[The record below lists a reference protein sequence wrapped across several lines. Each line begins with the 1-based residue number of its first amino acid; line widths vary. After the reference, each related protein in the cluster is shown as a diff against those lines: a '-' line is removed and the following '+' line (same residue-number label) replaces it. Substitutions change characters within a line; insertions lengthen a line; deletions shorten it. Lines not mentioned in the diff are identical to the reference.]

1 MPTIYLLRHGET
13 TFNATR
19 VVQPADTPLSE
30 RGEQQAERLA
40 DRLAEVGIG
49 AIRTSDLPRALSTAQ
64 AIARR
69 TGLPLE
75 VDPDLQER
83 NYGAIRGT
91 PYAELTDDIFGPDYA
106 PPEGETWDAFHAR
119 VDRAWDRLVA
129 AHGASADAIAV
140 VTHGLVCWS
149 IVSRRV
155 LQEPSACTTMRFA
168 NTSVSILEGPAP
180 WRARL
185 VDCTA
190 HLDDALRADGAR
202 A

>member
-30 RGEQQAERLA
+30 RGERQAERLA
-40 DRLAEVGIG
+40 TRLADVGIR
-49 AIRTSDLPRALSTAQ
+49 AIRSSDLPRALSTAQ

-69 TGLPLE
+69 TGAPVEL
-75 VDPDLQER
+75 DGDLQER
-83 NYGAIRGT
+83 NYGAVRGT
-91 PYAELTDDIFGPDYA
+91 PYADLTEDIFGPDYA
-106 PPEGETWDAFHAR
+106 PPEGETWATFHAR
-119 VDRAWDRLVA
+119 VDRAWARVVA
-129 AHGASADAIAV
+129 AHGATADAVAV

-149 IVSRRV
+149 IVSRHV
-155 LQEPSACTTMRFA
+155 LQEPSPCTTMRFA
-168 NTSVSILEGPAP
+168 NTSVSIIDGPSP

>member
-1 MPTIYLLRHGET
+1 VPTIYLLRHGET

-19 VVQPADTPLSE
+19 VVQPADTPWSE
-30 RGEQQAERLA
+30 RGDRQAERLA
-40 DRLAEVGIG
+40 ERLVDVGIR
-49 AIRTSDLPRALSTAQ
+49 AIRSSDLPRALSTAQ

-69 TGLPLE
+69 TGAPLAL
-75 VDPDLQER
+75 DADLQER
-83 NYGAIRGT
+83 NYGAVRGT
-91 PYAELTDDIFGPDYA
+91 PYAELTEDIFGPDYA
-106 PPEGETWDAFHAR
+106 PPEGETWETFHAR

-129 AHGASADAIAV
+129 AHGASDDAIAV

-155 LQEPSACTTMRFA
+155 LQEPSPCTTMRFA
-168 NTSVSILEGPAP
+168 NTSVSILDGPSP